1 MNMSMRGLSQ
11 DEKDV
16 IEREWGSIPVVDAT
30 DKLRLFVS
38 KEDIES
44 STRKDASCCA
54 LANCCK
60 RSLGS
65 EGVFFYRTRAYVHI
79 PTSNEVQRFFL
90 SQSAKDFVASFDKGE
105 AVQAQE
111 VVLVPASDCE
121 KLDAKVKKQRW
132 QKKKAKLLAATKA
145 ENPNALKGTRK
156 VSKKTVRPVLHLV
169 RSGTG
174 QVKFTTG
181 SATGKAAK

>member
-1 MNMSMRGLSQ
+1 MKMSMRGLSQ

-65 EGVFFYRTRAYVHI
+65 EGVFFYKTRAYVHV
-79 PTSNEVQRFFL
+79 PTANQVQRFFL
-90 SQSAKDFVASFDKGE
+90 SKSAKDFVASFDKGE

-111 VVLVPASDCE
+111 VVLVPATDCE
-121 KLDAKVKKQRW
+121 KLDAMVKKQRW
-132 QKKKAKLLAATKA
+132 QKKKKKLEDCRFK
-145 ENPNALKGTRK
+145 KRK
-156 VSKKTVRPVLHLV
+156 KLWKNN
-169 RSGTG
+169 
-174 QVKFTTG
+174 
-181 SATGKAAK
+181 